1 MPRNYVVLR
10 RSPDWTTF
18 RLEDTRA
25 FCRDVGVDENAI
37 IDFAALW
44 DATFPV
50 DYLAYRQAMKGIALE
65 CVHRVRNAEVI
76 SHLDLPSMTFV
87 PDDLLYFT
95 DDDDW
100 VQPELLHALR
110 VNGSVSDGWLWDSAS
125 VGSRYDAATD
135 THSGVLNVRPGGAI
149 AFTNNYAVTGAAW
162 SRLGSMLLEHFT
174 AQHALDDHRLSLQLS
189 PQPLSAANKHLCC
202 TTFIVRGE
210 RGAVRPTDLRAA
222 LTAMTDDLAKVTLT
236 PELAWMGEPLSAFAE
251 VSRRVLEQ
259 R

>member
-18 RLEDTRA
+18 QLKDTRA
-25 FCRDVGVDENAI
+25 FCRDICVPETSI

-50 DYLAYRQAMKGIALE
+50 DYLAYRQAMKEIALDSA
-65 CVHRVRNAEVI
+65 HRVQDAEVV
-76 SHLDLPSMTFV
+76 SHIDLAGMEFDA
-87 PDDLLYFT
+87 DDLLYFT

-100 VQPELLHALR
+100 VQPELFRVLR
-110 VNGSVSDGWLWDSAS
+110 AGGPVSDGWTWASAS
-125 VGSRYDAATD
+125 IASRYDATTD
-135 THSGVLNVRPGGAI
+135 AHSGVLFVRPGGDV
-149 AFTNNYAVTGAAW
+149 AFTNNYAVTGSAW
-162 SRLGSMLLEHFT
+162 SRLGAMLVEHFT
-174 AQHALDDHRLSLQLS
+174 AQHALDDHRLNLNLS
-189 PQPLSAANKHLCC
+189 PWPLSAANKHLCC
-202 TTFIVRGE
+202 TTFIVRGQ

-222 LTAMTDDLAKVTLT
+222 LVAMTDDLAEVSLT
-236 PELAWMGEPLSAFAE
+236 PELEWMGEPLAAFAE